1 MQGQLKETNSK
12 TNKNKMQSNLKVRME
27 KINNLTT
34 KDNNNKKINQK
45 SQDLND

>member
-1 MQGQLKETNSK
+1 MRGQLKETNNK
-12 TNKNKMQSNLKVRME
+12 TNKNKIQSNLKVRME